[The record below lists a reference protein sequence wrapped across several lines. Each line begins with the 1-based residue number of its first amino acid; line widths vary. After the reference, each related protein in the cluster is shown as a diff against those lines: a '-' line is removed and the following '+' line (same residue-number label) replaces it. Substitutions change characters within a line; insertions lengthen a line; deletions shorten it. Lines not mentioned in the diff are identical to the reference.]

1 MKIKTLKFS
10 LLLITLMTIVISC
23 KDDEDDG
30 TSFVE
35 EDRTEQQIK
44 DNDSIITYLSTH
56 YYNSSFFETG
66 TNHKSADIII
76 EELVE
81 GEAVPAG
88 NTLLIDAVEIN
99 TATYL
104 EVDYEY
110 YILRL
115 NQGDGDSPYFTDIV
129 SVKYEGISINQALD
143 GNNESFDSSVLPA
156 LFNLQTGLNST
167 GVIQA
172 WQLVMPT
179 FNASSGYSIDE
190 SGNVDFT
197 NPGLGV
203 MFVPSGLAYFSSTS
217 TGYSY
222 DNLMFKF
229 ELLQFEIEDHDDDGV
244 PSYLEDLDSDLDVAD
259 HDRDNDG
266 FPNFVDADDDGDGV
280 ATIDEVLQNTY
291 IVDTNMGE
299 VEPVLADNEYISTK
313 TELDGVITIKTV
325 VLVDSNND
333 GTPDY
338 LDADIEINYN
348 E

>member
-23 KDDEDDG
+23 KNDEDDG

-44 DNDSIITYLSTH
+44 DNDSIIKYLSSH

-76 EELVE
+76 EELSE
-81 GEAVPAG
+81 GETVPTG
-88 NTLLIDAVEIN
+88 NTLLIDAVE
-99 TATYL
+99 TKTTTYL
-104 EVDYEY
+104 EADYNY

-156 LFNLQTGLNST
+156 LFNLQTGLNSN

-179 FNASSGYSIDE
+179 FSASSSHGIDE
-190 SGNVDFT
+190 NGNIDFI
-197 NPGLGV
+197 NSGLGV

-229 ELLQFEIEDHDDDGV
+229 ELLQFEIEDHDNDGV
-244 PSYLEDLDSDLDVAD
+244 PSYLEDLDDDLDVAD
-259 HDRDNDG
+259 DDTDDNG
-266 FPNFVDADDDGDGV
+266 FPDFVDADDDGDGV
-280 ATIDEVLQNTY
+280 STINEVLQETY
-291 IVDTNMGE
+291 TVDTNVGE
-299 VEPVLADNEYISTK
+299 VEPVLADNEYVSAK
-313 TELDGVITIKTV
+313 SKLDGVITIKTV
-325 VLVDSNND
+325 ILVDSNND

-338 LDADIEINYN
+338 LDSDI
-348 E
+348 

>member
-66 TNHKSADIII
+66 TNHKSTDIII